1 MDRQAECWSPSQH
14 FLPHLFVPGA
24 TTELNPLSTI
34 STHPL
39 FFLGTTTEPKPHSK
53 SPILSQESLTTRG
66 GSMWSMHDW

>member
-39 FFLGTTTEPKPHSK
+39 FVLGATTEPKGLYPQSDV
-53 SPILSQESLTTRG
+53 SLAIVDIDA
-66 GSMWSMHDW
+66 S